1 MSEKLNE
8 KSKPESGMTEAE
20 IEALISGSFLR
31 NVPEL
36 MASGMTM
43 EKAVEAAF
51 ERDFNMLLGLQI
63 VAERKSCGG
72 FRAFS
77 GKDEAYAELI
87 DRMSAN
93 VYSRINE
100 GEK

>member
-1 MSEKLNE
+1 MNKI
-8 KSKPESGMTEAE
+8 SKTDSGMPDAE
-20 IEALISGSFLR
+20 IEMLINTSFLR

-36 MASGMTM
+36 MMSGMTM
-43 EKAVEAAF
+43 EQAVEAAF
-51 ERDFNMLLGLQI
+51 QRDFDMLLGLQI

-77 GKDEAYAELI
+77 GKDEAYSKLI
-87 DRMSAN
+87 ERMSAN

-100 GEK
+100 SKK

>member
-1 MSEKLNE
+1 MNE
-8 KSKPESGMTEAE
+8 KNHENSKSEAVMSDAE
-20 IEALISGSFLR
+20 IEALVSSSFLR

-36 MASGMTM
+36 VASGMTM

-51 ERDFNMLLGLQI
+51 ERDFNMLLELQI

-77 GKDEAYAELI
+77 DKDEAYAELI
-87 DRMSAN
+87 DRMSLN
-93 VYSRINE
+93 VYSRINA
-100 GEK
+100 GKK

>member
-1 MSEKLNE
+1 MNE
-8 KSKPESGMTEAE
+8 KSNENSKPESGMSEAE

-43 EKAVEAAF
+43 EKAVETAY
-51 ERDFNMLLGLQI
+51 ERDFKMLLGLQI
-63 VAERKSCGG
+63 IAERKSCGG
-72 FRAFS
+72 FRAYT
-77 GKDEAYAELI
+77 DQDAAYAELI

-100 GEK
+100 NEK